1 MSLAHTACVPSLCQS
16 PCPQVVPSRGE
27 RQPCKQIQPTQS
39 DKGHQ
44 DRRECRAREGSEQR
58 DWLCPGEGW
67 LCWGDRGVEV
77 LSIAG
82 KVGFHQLDK
91 RGRGWWQISSSRGKT
106 CSKAQS
112 PEPAW
117 KSHDTHESSLPG
129 AGPQEGGRALG
140 DEQGRL
146 EAGEEGWSLCLN
158 TFK

>member
-1 MSLAHTACVPSLCQS
+1 M
-16 PCPQVVPSRGE
+16 
-27 RQPCKQIQPTQS
+27 
-39 DKGHQ
+39 
-44 DRRECRAREGSEQR
+44 
-58 DWLCPGEGW
+58 
-67 LCWGDRGVEV
+67 EV

-91 RGRGWWQISSSRGKT
+91 RGRGKGWWQISSSRGKT

-129 AGPQEGGRALG
+129 AGPQEGSRALG

-146 EAGEEGWSLCLN
+146 EAGQGGLDPVGHVSQYFQAIPILNFNILLGPLKCNSLTHLSAD
-158 TFK
+158 

>member
-1 MSLAHTACVPSLCQS
+1 MNELGTYCLCPLPVPVTTPSSRSQSRRETTMQTNTA
-16 PCPQVVPSRGE
+16 
-27 RQPCKQIQPTQS
+27 TQS

-58 DWLCPGEGW
+58 VWLSPGEGW

-146 EAGEEGWSLCLN
+146 ETG
-158 TFK
+158 